1 VIKSINVDLAAHDS
15 TALVSLIVDMRERVR
30 ECGKRT
36 PLKLLILTDIGVI
49 LGVLAARNRR
59 LAQERGASDGR

>member
-1 VIKSINVDLAAHDS
+1 
-15 TALVSLIVDMRERVR
+15 MRERVR